1 MRFVEKYDLIRV
13 QCPVSNN
20 VVFTCSKV
28 YETGKFNV
36 SNFSFQVMERTFRTM
51 GLHPKYLEAFR
62 VAHDKLVYCDGP
74 ISSTDRHYIALMV
87 GRFFKFSRHLNFA
100 TPTFCQESKK

>member
-1 MRFVEKYDLIRV
+1 
-13 QCPVSNN
+13 
-20 VVFTCSKV
+20 
-28 YETGKFNV
+28 
-36 SNFSFQVMERTFRTM
+36 M

-87 GRFFKFSRHLNFA
+87 GTFLNFPA
-100 TPTFCQESKK
+100 ISILQQFAQKFHETDFNYNIRKKYRDFSKGLET

>member
-1 MRFVEKYDLIRV
+1 MGFLSGFLKVGFLEKYDLIRV

-28 YETGKFNV
+28 FETGKFNV

-87 GRFFKFSRHLNFA
+87 GRILNFPA
-100 TPTFCQESKK
+100 I